1 MVQENIIFAIISV
14 LISIGLFFIAKFVI
28 QSKLSDLKGSSKLL
42 GLVSLVIITLE
53 AGYLGIDLGWFDVA
67 TEVIATIG
75 VGFFLV
81 TFAIQNHLKNIVSGI
96 GLYLNKNIM
105 VGDFIEIDGI
115 KAQIIE
121 FHLMRTVAKTSNE
134 KIVYIPNLK
143 FSESVILIS
152 KGELE

>member
-1 MVQENIIFAIISV
+1 VVQENIIFAIISV

-28 QSKLSDLKGSSKLL
+28 ESKLSDLKGSSKLL
-42 GLVSLVIITLE
+42 GLISLVIIILE
-53 AGYLGIDLGWFDVA
+53 AGYLGIELGWFEAA

-96 GLYLNKNIM
+96 GLYLNKNII

-143 FSESVILIS
+143 FSDSVILIS
-152 KGELE
+152 KD

>member
-1 MVQENIIFAIISV
+1 MVQEIYIYAIISI

-42 GLVSLVIITLE
+42 GLIFLVIITLE
-53 AGYLGIDLGWFDVA
+53 AGYLAIDLGWFDVA
-67 TEVIATIG
+67 TEVIASIG

-96 GLYLNKNIM
+96 GLYLNKNII

-121 FHLMRTVAKTSNE
+121 FHLMKTVAKTSNE

-143 FSESVILIS
+143 FNESVVLIS
-152 KGELE
+152 KV

>member
-1 MVQENIIFAIISV
+1 M
-14 LISIGLFFIAKFVI
+14 
-28 QSKLSDLKGSSKLL
+28 
-42 GLVSLVIITLE
+42 SLVIITLE
-53 AGYLGIDLGWFDVA
+53 AGYLGINLGWFDVA

-96 GLYLNKNIM
+96 GLYLNKNINI
-105 VGDFIEIDGI
+105 GDYIEIDGI
-115 KAQIIE
+115 KSQIIE
-121 FHLMRTVAKTSNE
+121 FHLMRTIAKTNDG

-152 KGELE
+152 KG

>member
-1 MVQENIIFAIISV
+1 MAQENIIFTIISV
-14 LISIGLFFIAKFVI
+14 LTSIGLFFVAKFLI
-28 QSKLSDLKGSSKLL
+28 QSKLTDLKGSSKLL
-42 GLVSLVIITLE
+42 GLISLVIIILE
-53 AGYLGIDLGWFDVA
+53 AGYLGIELGWFEAA

-105 VGDFIEIDGI
+105 VDDFIEIDGT

-143 FSESVILIS
+143 FTESVILIS
-152 KGELE
+152 KG

>member
-1 MVQENIIFAIISV
+1 MVQEIYVYAIISIS
-14 LISIGLFFIAKFVI
+14 ISIGLFCIAKYVI

-42 GLVSLVIITLE
+42 GLISLVIIILE
-53 AGYLGIDLGWFDVA
+53 AGYLGIELGWFEAA

-96 GLYLNKNIM
+96 GLYLNKNII

-143 FSESVILIS
+143 FSDSVILIS
-152 KGELE
+152 KD

>member
-1 MVQENIIFAIISV
+1 MVEENIIFAIISV

-42 GLVSLVIITLE
+42 GLISLVIIILE
-53 AGYLGIDLGWFDVA
+53 SGYLGIDLGLFEVA

-75 VGFFLV
+75 VGFFLL

-96 GLYLNKNIM
+96 GLYLNKNII

-121 FHLMRTVAKTSNE
+121 FHLMKTIAKTSNE

-143 FSESVILIS
+143 FSESFILIS
-152 KGELE
+152 KG

>member
-14 LISIGLFFIAKFVI
+14 FISIGLILIAKFVI
-28 QSKLSDLKGSSKLL
+28 QSKLPDLKGSSKLL
-42 GLVSLVIITLE
+42 GIISLVIITLE
-53 AGYLGIDLGWFDVA
+53 AGYIGIDLGWFDVA
-67 TEVIATIG
+67 TEVIASIG

-96 GLYLNKNIM
+96 GLYLNKNII

-115 KAQIIE
+115 VAKIIE
-121 FHLMRTVAKTSNE
+121 FHLIKTVAKTSDG

-152 KGELE
+152 KG

>member
-1 MVQENIIFAIISV
+1 MVEENIIFAIISV
-14 LISIGLFFIAKFVI
+14 VISIGLFIIAKVVI
-28 QSKLSDLKGSSKLL
+28 QSKLPDLKGSSKLL
-42 GLVSLVIITLE
+42 GIIFLVIITLE
-53 AGYLGIDLGWFDVA
+53 AGYLGIDLGWFTVA
-67 TEVIATIG
+67 TEVIASIG

-81 TFAIQNHLKNIVSGI
+81 TFAIQSHLKNIVSGI

-143 FSESVILIS
+143 FNESVILIS
-152 KGELE
+152 KD

>member
-1 MVQENIIFAIISV
+1 MQRREQWGSNVG
-14 LISIGLFFIAKFVI
+14 LILIAKFVI
-28 QSKLSDLKGSSKLL
+28 QSKLPDLKGSSKLL
-42 GLVSLVIITLE
+42 GIISLVIITLE

-67 TEVIATIG
+67 TEVIASIG

-96 GLYLNKNIM
+96 GLYLNKNII

-115 KAQIIE
+115 VAKIIE
-121 FHLMRTVAKTSNE
+121 FHLIKTVAKTSDG

-152 KGELE
+152 KG

>member
-1 MVQENIIFAIISV
+1 MVEENIIFAIISV
-14 LISIGLFFIAKFVI
+14 LISIGLFCIAKFVI
-28 QSKLSDLKGSSKLL
+28 QSKLSGLKGSSKLL
-42 GLVSLVIITLE
+42 GLITVVIIILE
-53 AGYLGIDLGWFDVA
+53 SGYLGIDLGLFEVA

-75 VGFFLV
+75 VGFFLL

-96 GLYLNKNIM
+96 GLYLNKNII

-121 FHLMRTVAKTSNE
+121 FHLMKTIAKTSNE

-152 KGELE
+152 KD

>member
-1 MVQENIIFAIISV
+1 MVEENIIFAIISV
-14 LISIGLFFIAKFVI
+14 LISIGLILIAKFVI
-28 QSKLSDLKGSSKLL
+28 QSKLPDLKGSSKLL
-42 GLVSLVIITLE
+42 GIITLVIITLE
-53 AGYLGIDLGWFDVA
+53 AGYLGIDLGWFNVA
-67 TEVIATIG
+67 TEVIASIG

-96 GLYLNKNIM
+96 GLYLNKNII

-121 FHLMRTVAKTSNE
+121 FHLMKTIAKTSNE

-152 KGELE
+152 KD

>member
-1 MVQENIIFAIISV
+1 VVQENIIFAIISV

-28 QSKLSDLKGSSKLL
+28 ESKLSDLKGSSKLL
-42 GLVSLVIITLE
+42 GLISLVIIILE
-53 AGYLGIDLGWFDVA
+53 AGYLGIELGWFEAA

-96 GLYLNKNIM
+96 GLYLNKNII

-152 KGELE
+152 KD

>member
-14 LISIGLFFIAKFVI
+14 LISIGFFFIAKFVI
-28 QSKLSDLKGSSKLL
+28 QSKLPDLKGSSKLL
-42 GLVSLVIITLE
+42 GLISLVIIILE
-53 AGYLGIDLGWFDVA
+53 AGYLGIELGWFEAA

-96 GLYLNKNIM
+96 GLYLNKNII

-152 KGELE
+152 KD

>member
-1 MVQENIIFAIISV
+1 MVEENIIFAIISIF
-14 LISIGLFFIAKFVI
+14 ISVGLCFIAKFVI
-28 QSKLSDLKGSSKLL
+28 QSKLPNLKGSSKLL
-42 GLVSLVIITLE
+42 GIISLVIITLE
-53 AGYLGIDLGWFDVA
+53 AGYLGIDLGWFNAA

-96 GLYLNKNIM
+96 GLYLNKNII

-115 KAQIIE
+115 KAQITE
-121 FHLMRTVAKTSNE
+121 FHLMKTVAKTSNE

-143 FSESVILIS
+143 FNESVILIS
-152 KGELE
+152 KG

>member
-1 MVQENIIFAIISV
+1 MVEENIIFAIISV
-14 LISIGLFFIAKFVI
+14 VISIGLFFIAKFVI
-28 QSKLSDLKGSSKLL
+28 QSKLPNLKGSSKLL
-42 GLVSLVIITLE
+42 GIISLVIITLE
-53 AGYLGIDLGWFDVA
+53 AGYLGIDLGWFNVA
-67 TEVIATIG
+67 AEVIATIG

-96 GLYLNKNIM
+96 GLYLNKNII

-121 FHLMRTVAKTSNE
+121 FHLMKTVAKTSNE

-143 FSESVILIS
+143 FNESVVIIS
-152 KGELE
+152 KG

>member
-1 MVQENIIFAIISV
+1 MVQENIIFAV
-14 LISIGLFFIAKFVI
+14 ISILIAIGLIFTAKFVI
-28 QSKLSDLKGSSKLL
+28 QSKLPDLKGSSKLL
-42 GLVSLVIITLE
+42 GVITVVIITLE
-53 AGYLGIDLGWFDVA
+53 VGYLGIDLGWFDVA
-67 TEVIATIG
+67 TEVIASIG

-96 GLYLNKNIM
+96 GLYLNKNII

-115 KAQIIE
+115 VAKIIE
-121 FHLMRTVAKTSNE
+121 FHLMKTVAKTSDG

-152 KGELE
+152 KG

>member
-1 MVQENIIFAIISV
+1 MVEENIIFAIISV
-14 LISIGLFFIAKFVI
+14 VISIGLFIIAKVVI
-28 QSKLSDLKGSSKLL
+28 QSKLPNLKGSSKLL
-42 GLVSLVIITLE
+42 GIIFLVIITLE
-53 AGYLGIDLGWFDVA
+53 AGYLGIDLGWFNVA

-96 GLYLNKNIM
+96 GLYLNKNII

-121 FHLMRTVAKTSNE
+121 FHLMKTVAKTSNE

-143 FSESVILIS
+143 FNESVVLIS
-152 KGELE
+152 KV

>member
-1 MVQENIIFAIISV
+1 MVEENIIFAIISV
-14 LISIGLFFIAKFVI
+14 VISIGLFIIAKVVI
-28 QSKLSDLKGSSKLL
+28 QSKLPNLKGSSKLL
-42 GLVSLVIITLE
+42 GIIFLVIITLE
-53 AGYLGIDLGWFDVA
+53 AGYLGIDLGWFNVA

-81 TFAIQNHLKNIVSGI
+81 TFAIQSHLKNIVSGI
-96 GLYLNKNIM
+96 GLYLNKNII

-134 KIVYIPNLK
+134 TIVYIPNLK
-143 FSESVILIS
+143 FNESVVLIS
-152 KGELE
+152 KG

>member
-1 MVQENIIFAIISV
+1 MVEENIIFAIISV
-14 LISIGLFFIAKFVI
+14 FISIGLIFIAKFVI

-42 GLVSLVIITLE
+42 GLISWVIIILE
-53 AGYLGIDLGWFDVA
+53 AGYLGIELGWFEAA

-96 GLYLNKNIM
+96 GLYLNKNII

-121 FHLMRTVAKTSNE
+121 FHLMKTIAKTSNE

-152 KGELE
+152 KD

>member
-1 MVQENIIFAIISV
+1 
-14 LISIGLFFIAKFVI
+14 
-28 QSKLSDLKGSSKLL
+28 L
-42 GLVSLVIITLE
+42 GLISLVIIILE
-53 AGYLGIDLGWFDVA
+53 AGYLGIELGWFEAA

-105 VGDFIEIDGI
+105 VDDFIEIDVT

-143 FSESVILIS
+143 FTESVILIS
-152 KGELE
+152 KG

>member
-1 MVQENIIFAIISV
+1 MAQENMIFAIISV
-14 LISIGLFFIAKFVI
+14 LASIGLFFIAKFLI

-42 GLVSLVIITLE
+42 GLISLVIIILE
-53 AGYLGIDLGWFDVA
+53 SGYLGIELGWFEAA

-96 GLYLNKNIM
+96 GLYLNKNII

-152 KGELE
+152 KG

>member
-1 MVQENIIFAIISV
+1 MVQENIIFAVISV
-14 LISIGLFFIAKFVI
+14 LISIGLVLIAKFVI

-42 GLVSLVIITLE
+42 GIIFLVIITLE
-53 AGYLGIDLGWFDVA
+53 AGYLGIDLGWFNVA

-75 VGFFLV
+75 VGFFLI

-96 GLYLNKNIM
+96 GLYLNKNIN
-105 VGDFIEIDGI
+105 VGDSIEIDGI
-115 KAQIIE
+115 VAKIIE
-121 FHLMRTVAKTSNE
+121 FHLMKTVAKTNDG

-152 KGELE
+152 KG

>member
-1 MVQENIIFAIISV
+1 MVQENIIFALISV
-14 LISIGLFFIAKFVI
+14 VIAIGLFFIAKFVI

-42 GLVSLVIITLE
+42 GIISLVIITLE
-53 AGYLGIDLGWFDVA
+53 AGYLGIDLGWFNVA

-96 GLYLNKNIM
+96 GLYLNKNIN

-115 KAQIIE
+115 VAKIIE
-121 FHLMRTVAKTSNE
+121 FHLMKTVAKTNDG

-152 KGELE
+152 KR

>member
-1 MVQENIIFAIISV
+1 MVEENIIYAIISV
-14 LISIGLFFIAKFVI
+14 FISVGLFFIAKFVI
-28 QSKLSDLKGSSKLL
+28 QSKLPNLKGSSKLL
-42 GLVSLVIITLE
+42 GIISLVIITLE
-53 AGYLGIDLGWFDVA
+53 AGYLGIDLGWFNVA

-96 GLYLNKNIM
+96 GLYLNKNII

-121 FHLMRTVAKTSNE
+121 FHLMKTVAKTSNE

-143 FSESVILIS
+143 FNESVVIIS
-152 KGELE
+152 KG

>member
-1 MVQENIIFAIISV
+1 MVEENIIYAIISV
-14 LISIGLFFIAKFVI
+14 FISVGLFFIAKFVI
-28 QSKLSDLKGSSKLL
+28 QSKLPNLKGSSKLL
-42 GLVSLVIITLE
+42 GIISLVIITLE
-53 AGYLGIDLGWFDVA
+53 AGYLGIDLGWFNVA

-96 GLYLNKNIM
+96 GLYLNKNII

-121 FHLMRTVAKTSNE
+121 FHLMKTIAKTSDE

-143 FSESVILIS
+143 FNESVILIS
-152 KGELE
+152 KG

>member
-1 MVQENIIFAIISV
+1 MVQEIYVYAIISIS
-14 LISIGLFFIAKFVI
+14 ISIGLFCIARYVI

-42 GLVSLVIITLE
+42 GLVTLVIIILE

-96 GLYLNKNIM
+96 GLYLNKNII

-121 FHLMRTVAKTSNE
+121 FHLMKTVAKTSNE

-152 KGELE
+152 KG

>member
-1 MVQENIIFAIISV
+1 MVEENIIFAIISV

-28 QSKLSDLKGSSKLL
+28 QSKLSELKGSSKLL
-42 GLVSLVIITLE
+42 GLISLVIIILE

-96 GLYLNKNIM
+96 GLYLNKNII

-121 FHLMRTVAKTSNE
+121 FHLMKTIAKTSNG

-152 KGELE
+152 KD

>member
-1 MVQENIIFAIISV
+1 MVQESIIFAIISV

-28 QSKLSDLKGSSKLL
+28 ESKLSDLKGSSKLL
-42 GLVSLVIITLE
+42 GLISLVIIILE
-53 AGYLGIDLGWFDVA
+53 AGYLGIELGWFEAA

-96 GLYLNKNIM
+96 GLYLNKNII

-121 FHLMRTVAKTSNE
+121 FHLMRTFAKTSNE

-152 KGELE
+152 KD

>member
-1 MVQENIIFAIISV
+1 MVEENIIFAIISV

-42 GLVSLVIITLE
+42 GLISLVIITLE

-96 GLYLNKNIM
+96 GLYLNKNIV
-105 VGDFIEIDGI
+105 VGDSIEIDGI
-115 KAQIIE
+115 VAKIIE
-121 FHLMRTVAKTSNE
+121 FHLMKTVAKTSNG

-152 KGELE
+152 KG

>member
-1 MVQENIIFAIISV
+1 MVEENIIFAIISV

-28 QSKLSDLKGSSKLL
+28 QSKLPDLKGSSKLL
-42 GLVSLVIITLE
+42 GIISLVIITLE
-53 AGYLGIDLGWFDVA
+53 AGYLGIDLGWFNVA

-96 GLYLNKNIM
+96 GLYLNNNIV

-115 KAQIIE
+115 VAKIVE
-121 FHLMRTVAKTSNE
+121 FHLMRTVAKTSDG

-143 FSESVILIS
+143 FNESVILIS
-152 KGELE
+152 KG